1 MPLNATAG
9 AAAGAAI
16 LADLHAAASEGERQ
30 RMVAAMVHA
39 LGFDWLACMRI
50 NPGERRPGLRWL
62 SATQAGPSWVQRYI
76 EQRYERIDPRLHV
89 ARESGRPVVWTVQEL
104 LAGVAGLP
112 PRSAERR
119 FVDELRGTGV
129 RCGVMVATTD
139 REDGCWYVA
148 SLLSHA
154 APGPWLGEGI
164 VARALALA
172 TSLYALHR
180 GSRGATP
187 GAPGGVDVMELGLS
201 NGQREVLARLAR
213 GWSDKQIA
221 DDIGTTTHAVDYHLR
236 RLRKKFGVRNRLQL
250 VQAALHRDLAPQ
262 RSA

>member
-1 MPLNATAG
+1 VQFNTTAS
-9 AAAGAAI
+9 AVAGPAI
-16 LADLHAAASEGERQ
+16 LADLQAAASEGERQ

-39 LGFDWLACMRI
+39 LGFDWLACMRMD
-50 NPGERRPGLRWL
+50 PAEPRPGLRWL

-76 EQRYERIDPRLHV
+76 EQQYGRVDPRLRI

-104 LAGVAGLP
+104 QAGVAGAP

-139 REDGCWYVA
+139 REDGCTYVA
-148 SLLSHA
+148 SLLSHT

-164 VARALALA
+164 VTRVLALA
-172 TSLYALHR
+172 ACLYALR
-180 GSRGATP
+180 RGARSATA
-187 GAPGGVDVMELGLS
+187 GADVMELGLS
-201 NGQREVLARLAR
+201 SAQREVLARLTH

-250 VQAALHRDLAPQ
+250 VQAALHSDLAPL